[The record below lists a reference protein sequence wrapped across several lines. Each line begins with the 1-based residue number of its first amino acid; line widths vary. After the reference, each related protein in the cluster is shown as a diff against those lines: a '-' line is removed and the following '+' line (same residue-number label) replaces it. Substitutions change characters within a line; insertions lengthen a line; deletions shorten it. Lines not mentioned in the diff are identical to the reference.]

1 MAGGPEA
8 AAGTVDVSAAI
19 SLIVASF
26 FSSFRHFGDL
36 GFIDMDPEKEGAG
49 GVVSGGYVA
58 EDGVTAYI
66 TEDGASQY
74 VQEV

>member
-1 MAGGPEA
+1 MSSIA
-8 AAGTVDVSAAI
+8 
-19 SLIVASF
+19 LFVASF
-26 FSSFRHFGDL
+26 FSAFRHFGDL
-36 GFIDMDPEKEGAG
+36 GFIDIDPEKEGAG

-74 VQEV
+74 VTEV

>member
-1 MAGGPEA
+1 MAGEPEA
-8 AAGTVDVSAAI
+8 AAGTVDVSVTI

-36 GFIDMDPEKEGAG
+36 GFIDIDPEKEGAA
-49 GVVSGGYVA
+49 VISGGYVA

-74 VQEV
+74 VQEA

>member
-1 MAGGPEA
+1 MAGEPEA
-8 AAGTVDVSAAI
+8 AAGTVDVSATI
-19 SLIVASF
+19 SLIIASF

-49 GVVSGGYVA
+49 GAVSGGYVA

-66 TEDGASQY
+66 TEDGAAQY
-74 VQEV
+74 ITE